1 MTTTVWLQL
10 AELLLQ
16 SVAVQV
22 RVTVLVPG
30 QLPAVTTS
38 LEVTTGLGSQ
48 VSLTDGAGKTG
59 AFGHWIGDTATG
71 QVIVGGVVSM
81 TTTVWLQVAE
91 LLLQS
96 VAVQVRVTV
105 LVPGQLPAV
114 TTSLEVTTGLGSQ
127 VSLTVGAGKTGA
139 FGH

>member
-1 MTTTVWLQL
+1 
-10 AELLLQ
+10 LLLQ

-22 RVTVLVPG
+22 RVTLYVPG

-38 LEVTTGLGSQ
+38 FEVTFGLGSQ
-48 VSLTDGAGKTG
+48 EAVTVGLGKTG
-59 AFGHWIGDTATG
+59 VFGHWIGETAVG

-96 VAVQVRVTV
+96 VAVQVRVT
-105 LVPGQLPAV
+105 L
-114 TTSLEVTTGLGSQ
+114 
-127 VSLTVGAGKTGA
+127 
-139 FGH
+139 